1 MIDHLMH
8 FLKHVTGLC
17 GEQHP
22 SILVGGAAFFGFLI
36 RYFNNLKYWIVLNVW
51 KKYIVGENHVQR

>member
-1 MIDHLMH
+1 
-8 FLKHVTGLC
+8 VTGLC

-22 SILVGGAAFFGFLI
+22 SILVGGAAFFGLLI
-36 RYFNNLKYWIVLNVW
+36 RYFKNLKYWIVLNVW